1 MHTHG
6 IPTGRQFGSRSMP
19 VGDGGNVYTIYS
31 SSAGGHNH
39 TVTIGAH
46 SHSFSKTTG
55 NTGSGSSVLIVNTY
69 IMLMG
74 WYRIS

>member
-39 TVTIGAH
+39 TVTH
-46 SHSFSKTTG
+46 SHNFSKTTG
-55 NTGSGSSVLIVNTY
+55 NTGSGSSVSIVNAY